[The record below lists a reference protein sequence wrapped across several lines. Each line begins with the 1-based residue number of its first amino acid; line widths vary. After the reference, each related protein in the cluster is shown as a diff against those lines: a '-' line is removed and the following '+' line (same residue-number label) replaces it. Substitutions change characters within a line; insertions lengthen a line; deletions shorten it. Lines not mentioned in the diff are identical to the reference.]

1 MLQWRP
7 TCLRVSASR
16 PPAAATGEAG
26 YPLRAWLSGREK
38 RPPFEKKFKEPTGVG
53 GGSHVMGSDAL
64 HVVPLEPTGC
74 VSPRTLDPGPVGTS
88 QRDRLIR
95 RPCLGL
101 QGGLAEL
108 GGQWHQKQ
116 RGQEAPR
123 RP

>member
-16 PPAAATGEAG
+16 PLAAATGEAG

-53 GGSHVMGSDAL
+53 GGFHVMRSDVCSCAAGTIWL
-64 HVVPLEPTGC
+64 C
-74 VSPRTLDPGPVGTS
+74 FPRTLDPGPVGTS
-88 QRDRLIR
+88 RRDRLIR

>member
-16 PPAAATGEAG
+16 PLAAATGEAG

-53 GGSHVMGSDAL
+53 GGFHVMGSDVCNCAAGTIWL
-64 HVVPLEPTGC
+64 C
-74 VSPRTLDPGPVGTS
+74 FPRTLDPGPVGTS
-88 QRDRLIR
+88 RRDRLIR

-101 QGGLAEL
+101 QGGLTEL